1 MDSPTSSTGSSS
13 SGRFS
18 LFRNGPKNNEY
29 IKTNKNIYL
38 SYAEGSNT
46 FQHGQLGDNDTF
58 LVGTIHLNYGK
69 PCQIKSVY
77 LHLKGIEKTSW
88 QRSQARSKT
97 IYSGENTLVDQT
109 NKVWEAFDD
118 SEEVTM
124 LDIPFK
130 VQLPYNLPDTISTE
144 FGSVQ
149 YVLRATVNA
158 KALIGSSQQSV
169 KLYCPLKRTIT
180 LDIQHLPPFKLCG
193 TTPSGIDY
201 TFLLPPNKCFNVG
214 SYVSIPMKLRFL
226 HPNVGVERVE
236 VCLRTSMDYQS
247 TTQGESKH
255 VDQNI
260 LGIIVSRSELL
271 FTQPASTYYGEC
283 TYTLNIFIPKN
294 AQPTHQGR
302 FMSIGHFIN
311 INFYL
316 WGFES
321 DYHVEESVRIG
332 NMIEKHPPQNQ
343 NQNQSPHIQQIQQPL
358 NSINLSNIPIGTYPN
373 STPTYSTSSS
383 HSYNTNSSTQSYT
396 APSPNT
402 PITPQVTPPLTH
414 RLLPTPPP
422 SNQFNIQYTYMNDG
436 GHLPVDTSYYQY
448 NNNNQQQKPQ
458 LPQKSHERKPLPE
471 QPKISYN
478 DKPYDGYNQHPIL
491 NYNNITMMTY
501 YNRSPESRRDSGTS
515 TPLKEFE
522 TISNSS
528 QLDILNG
535 HVPYPTHLSPPPY
548 RQSTRQQDY
557 K

>member
-1 MDSPTSSTGSSS
+1 MDSPTSSSGSS
-13 SGRFS
+13 SGRLS
-18 LFRNGPKNNEY
+18 LFKNGPQSNEY

-38 SYAEGSNT
+38 SYTEGSNT

-58 LVGTIHLNYGK
+58 LVGTIHLNYSK
-69 PCQIKSVY
+69 SCQIKSVY

-118 SEEVTM
+118 SEGVTM

-130 VQLPYNLPDTISTE
+130 VQLPYNLPDTINTE

-158 KALIGSSQQSV
+158 KALIGSSQHSV
-169 KLYCPLKRTIT
+169 KLHCPLKRTIT
-180 LDIQHLPPFKLCG
+180 IDNQLLPPFKLCG

-214 SYVSIPMKLRFL
+214 SYVSIPMKLSFL

-247 TTQGESKH
+247 TTQGEIKH

-260 LGIIVSRSELL
+260 LGVVVSRSELHY
-271 FTQPASTYYGEC
+271 TQPTSTYYGEC
-283 TYTLNIFIPKN
+283 TYTLNVFIPKN
-294 AQPTHQGR
+294 VQPTHQGR

-311 INFYL
+311 INIYL

-321 DYHVEESVRIG
+321 DYHVAESVRIG
-332 NMIEKHPPQNQ
+332 NMIEKKYPPQNQ
-343 NQNQSPHIQQIQQPL
+343 NQNQNLHIQQIQQIQQPL
-358 NSINLSNIPIGTYPN
+358 NTINLSNIPMVA
-373 STPTYSTSSS
+373 YSTSIPAYTTSTS
-383 HSYNTNSSTQSYT
+383 TPSPNT
-396 APSPNT
+396 PSPNT

-422 SNQFNIQYTYMNDG
+422 TNQFNIPYTYMSDG
-436 GHLPVDTSYYQY
+436 GHLPVETSYYQY
-448 NNNNQQQKPQ
+448 SNLQQKPQ

-471 QPKISYN
+471 QPKISYH
-478 DKPYDGYNQHPIL
+478 DKPYDGYNQHQIL
-491 NYNNITMMTY
+491 NYNNITMTAY

-522 TISNSS
+522 TVSNSS
-528 QLDILNG
+528 QLDIVNG

-548 RQSTRQQDY
+548 RQATRQQDY